1 MRLNE
6 LSDNKGATKNRMR
19 VARGLGSGKGK
30 TGGRGMKGQK
40 SRSGVSLVGKE
51 GGQMPLYRRLPKR
64 GFKNNFRKRL
74 NAVNVGRLQIAIDQ
88 GTLDAKK
95 TVDAKALVEAGVIRR
110 VHDGVRLL
118 ANGELK
124 AKLTIEV
131 AGASK
136 AALAAVEKAG
146 GTVVLPDPLPDG
158 EGKKAKRKAAAKARP
173 APGGGEDKGKGKG
186 KGKPAKDEAKAKA
199 SETADDEAKGGD
211 GADKGDEASDAT
223 SE

>member
-6 LSDNKGATKNRMR
+6 LSDNKGAKKNRIR

-64 GFKNNFRKRL
+64 GFKNNFRKRF
-74 NAVNVGRLQIAIDQ
+74 NAVNVGRLQTAIDQ
-88 GTLDAKK
+88 GSLDAKK
-95 TVDAKALVEAGVIRR
+95 PIDAKALLEAGVIRR

-118 ANGELK
+118 AKGELK

-136 AALAAVEKAG
+136 AAIAAVETAG
-146 GTVVLPDPLPDG
+146 GTVTVPDPVPEG
-158 EGKKAKRKAAAKARP
+158 VGKKAKRKADTKAKPASGAAK
-173 APGGGEDKGKGKG
+173 GKDKPKG
-186 KGKPAKDEAKAKA
+186 KAKA
-199 SETADDEAKGGD
+199 EEADDAGE
-211 GADKGDEASDAT
+211 
-223 SE
+223 